1 MRTMVK
7 IRLRRDWPKWRLCSV
22 WSTDTGKRAGF
33 IVGKLYVRYRKLPVP
48 YTEVIPETATN
59 ETWIQLTLENP
70 FHIGD
75 HKQSGLVQHLLKAH
89 NDAWR

>member
-7 IRLRRDWPKWRLCSV
+7 IRLRRDWPKWRLCFV
-22 WSTDTGKRAGF
+22 RETKTGKKVGF
-33 IVGKLYVRYRKLPVP
+33 IVGKLYIRYRRGIVS

-70 FHIGD
+70 FHISD